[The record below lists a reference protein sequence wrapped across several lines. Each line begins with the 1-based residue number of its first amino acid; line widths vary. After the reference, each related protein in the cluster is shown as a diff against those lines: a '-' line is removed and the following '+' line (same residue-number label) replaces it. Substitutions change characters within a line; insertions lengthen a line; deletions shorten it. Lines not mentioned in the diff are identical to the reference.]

1 MAGEITIQQLMQT
14 PVITR
19 VVSRIKTP
27 MTLMQSFFKMLPGQA
42 SSQNVSGRYLGWDI
56 FDKTRLIAEGR
67 APGTGPA
74 TVHRK
79 AVGHVSAVA
88 YRAHE
93 KITMLHE
100 EIFRTR
106 PLGQQF
112 GIVDVNGQNY
122 INRQLEYMTQRFRN
136 SREFMISRLLRGGF
150 GVLQSGESWVPVE
163 KGAGTFD
170 VDYGIPATNLTQLD
184 MGTGSDIIDASW
196 ALAGTDVVAHVL
208 KVNKAMER
216 QNGRPLRHIW
226 INSTT
231 FELLLSN
238 TSLQNVAGTAYRI
251 FDSLTARNMKSEE
264 GIPDSGFD
272 VVFRGLPLQTFHIY
286 DGVLNVNQ
294 TVDSDTTANRSMFIP
309 DDVAVF
315 MPDPAPDWIGYI
327 SASEFV
333 KENIM
338 DNGKQVFGFHSWTTN
353 VIDPAGVEL
362 KMIDNGLPVL
372 YVPKC
377 IAYGTVANYSG
388 S

>member
-1 MAGEITIQQLMQT
+1 MAGEITLQQLMQT

-27 MTLMQSFFKMLPGQA
+27 MTLFQSFFGMLPGQA
-42 SSQNVSGRYLGWDI
+42 STQNVSGRYLGWDI

-74 TVHRK
+74 TVQRK

-93 KITMLHE
+93 KMTLLHE

-112 GIVDVNGQNY
+112 GVVDVNGQNY
-122 INRQLEYMTQRFRN
+122 INRQLEYLTQRFRN
-136 SREFMISRLLRGGF
+136 SREFMISRMLRGGF
-150 GVLQSGESWVPVE
+150 GVLQTGETWVPVE

-170 VDYGIPATNLTQLD
+170 IDYSMPTEHLNQLD
-184 MGTGSDIIDASW
+184 MGTGSDIIDAGWQTAS
-196 ALAGTDVVAHVL
+196 TNVIKHVL
-208 KVNKAMER
+208 NMNRAFER
-216 QNGRPLRHIW
+216 LHGRPLRHIW

-231 FELLLSN
+231 FEMLLNN
-238 TSLQNVAGTAYRI
+238 TSLQNTAGTAYRI
-251 FDSLTARNMKSEE
+251 FDSLTARQQSSAE

-294 TVDSDTTANRSMFIP
+294 SVDSDTAANSSMFIP
-309 DDVAVF
+309 DNYAIF
-315 MPDPAPDWIGYI
+315 MPDPSADWVGYI
-327 SASEFV
+327 NSSEFV

-338 DNGKQVFGFHSWTTN
+338 DNGKQVYGFHSWTTN
-353 VIDPAGVEL
+353 TIDPAGVEL

-372 YVPKC
+372 YVPKS
-377 IAYGTVANYSG
+377 IAYGKVANF
-388 S
+388 

>member
-1 MAGEITIQQLMQT
+1 MAGEITLQQLMQT

-27 MTLMQSFFKMLPGQA
+27 MTLFQSFFGMLPGQA
-42 SSQNVSGRYLGWDI
+42 STQNVSGRYLGWDI

-74 TVHRK
+74 TVQRK

-93 KITMLHE
+93 KMTLLHE

-112 GIVDVNGQNY
+112 GVVDVNGQNY
-122 INRQLEYMTQRFRN
+122 INRQLEYLTQRFRN
-136 SREFMISRLLRGGF
+136 SREFMISRMLRGGF
-150 GVLQSGESWVPVE
+150 GVLQTGETWVPVE

-170 VDYGIPATNLTQLD
+170 IDYSRPAEHLNQLD
-184 MGTGSDIIDASW
+184 MGTGSDVIDAGWQTAS
-196 ALAGTDVVAHVL
+196 TNVIKHVL
-208 KVNKAMER
+208 NMNRAFER
-216 QNGRPLRHIW
+216 LHGRPLRHIW

-231 FELLLSN
+231 FEMLLNN
-238 TSLQNVAGTAYRI
+238 TSLQNTAGTAYRI
-251 FDSLTARNMKSEE
+251 FDSLTARQQSSAE

-294 TVDSDTTANRSMFIP
+294 SVDSDTAANSSMFIP
-309 DDVAVF
+309 DNYAIF
-315 MPDPAPDWIGYI
+315 MPDPSADWVGYI
-327 SASEFV
+327 NSSEFV

-338 DNGKQVFGFHSWTTN
+338 DNGKQVYGFHSWTTN
-353 VIDPAGVEL
+353 TIDPAGVEL

-372 YVPKC
+372 YVPKS
-377 IAYGTVANYSG
+377 IAYGKVANF
-388 S
+388 

>member
-1 MAGEITIQQLMQT
+1 MAGEITLQQLMQT

-27 MTLMQSFFKMLPGQA
+27 MTLFQTFFGMLPGQPAA
-42 SSQNVSGRYLGWDI
+42 SNVSGRYIGWDI

-74 TVHRK
+74 TVQRK
-79 AVGHVSAVA
+79 AVGHVSSVA
-88 YRAHE
+88 YRSFE
-93 KITMLHE
+93 KITLLHE

-112 GIVDVNGQNY
+112 GSVDVNGQNY
-122 INRQLEYMTQRFRN
+122 ITRQLEYMTQRFRN
-136 SREFMISRLLRGGF
+136 SREFMISRMLRGGF

-170 VDYGIPATNLTQLD
+170 VDYNLPAEHLDQLD
-184 MGTGSDIIDASW
+184 LGTGSDVIDASW
-196 ALAGTDVVAHVL
+196 HLAGTDVVKHIL
-208 KVNKAMER
+208 NVNKAYER
-216 QNGRPLRHIW
+216 LHGRPLRHIW

-231 FELLLSN
+231 FEMLLSN

-251 FDSLTARNMKSEE
+251 FDSLTARKMTSEE

-294 TVDSDTTANRSMFIP
+294 LTDSDTSANSSMFLP
-309 DDVAVF
+309 DNYAIF
-315 MPDPAPDWIGYI
+315 MPDPAPDWIGYVN
-327 SASEFV
+327 ASEFV

-338 DNGKQVFGFHSWTTN
+338 DGGKQVYGFHSWSTN
-353 VIDPAGVEL
+353 VIDPAGMEL

-377 IAYGTVANYSG
+377 LAYSKVANF
-388 S
+388 

>member
-1 MAGEITIQQLMQT
+1 MAGEITLQQLMQT

-27 MTLMQSFFKMLPGQA
+27 MTLFQSFFGMLPGQA
-42 SSQNVSGRYLGWDI
+42 STQNVSGRYLGWDI

-74 TVHRK
+74 TVQRK

-93 KITMLHE
+93 KMTLLHE

-112 GIVDVNGQNY
+112 GVVDVNGQNY
-122 INRQLEYMTQRFRN
+122 INRQLEYLTQRFRN
-136 SREFMISRLLRGGF
+136 SREFMISRMLRGGF
-150 GVLQSGESWVPVE
+150 GVLQTGETWVPVE

-170 VDYGIPATNLTQLD
+170 IDYSMPAEHLSQLD
-184 MGTGSDIIDASW
+184 MGTGSDIIDAGWQTAS
-196 ALAGTDVVAHVL
+196 TNVIKHVL
-208 KVNKAMER
+208 NMNRAFER
-216 QNGRPLRHIW
+216 LHGRPLRHIW

-231 FELLLSN
+231 FEMLLNN
-238 TSLQNVAGTAYRI
+238 TSLQNTAGTAYRI
-251 FDSLTARNMKSEE
+251 FDSLTARQQSSAE

-294 TVDSDTTANRSMFIP
+294 SVDSDTAANSSMFIP
-309 DDVAVF
+309 DNYAIF
-315 MPDPAPDWIGYI
+315 MPDPSADWVGYI
-327 SASEFV
+327 NSSEFV

-338 DNGKQVFGFHSWTTN
+338 DNGKQVYGFHSWTTN
-353 VIDPAGVEL
+353 TIDPAGVEL

-372 YVPKC
+372 YVPKS
-377 IAYGTVANYSG
+377 IAYGKVANF
-388 S
+388 

>member
-27 MTLMQSFFKMLPGQA
+27 MTLFQSFFKMLPGQA
-42 SSQNVSGRYLGWDI
+42 STQNVSGRYLGWDI

-74 TVHRK
+74 TVQRK

-88 YRAHE
+88 FRSFE
-93 KITMLHE
+93 KINILHE

-112 GIVDVNGQNY
+112 GTVDVNGQNY
-122 INRQLEYMTQRFRN
+122 VNRQLEYMTQRFRN
-136 SREFMISRLLRGGF
+136 SREFIISRMLRGGF
-150 GVLQSGESWVPVE
+150 GVKQVGETWVPVE
-163 KGAGTFD
+163 KGLGTFD
-170 VDYGIPATNLTQLD
+170 IDYGVPTDHLDQLKLGNAT
-184 MGTGSDIIDASW
+184 SIIDNGWQTAS
-196 ALAGTDVVAHVL
+196 TNVVKHIL
-208 KVNKAMER
+208 NVNRAYER
-216 QNGRPLRHIW
+216 LHGRPLRHIW

-231 FELLLSN
+231 FEMLLNN

-251 FDSLTARNMKSEE
+251 FDSLTARAQTSEE

-286 DGVLNVNQ
+286 DGVLNVDQ
-294 TVDSDTTANRSMFIP
+294 RVDSDTNDNSSMFIP
-309 DDVAVF
+309 DNYAIF
-315 MPDPAPDWIGYI
+315 MPDPAPDWVGYI

-333 KENIM
+333 KENVM
-338 DNGKQVFGFHSWTTN
+338 DSGKQVYGFHSWSTN
-353 VIDPAGVEL
+353 TIDPAGVEL

-377 IAYGTVANYSG
+377 VAYGKVANF
-388 S
+388 